1 MRASVPLI
9 VGIGGTLRDGSSSE
23 RALRI
28 ALAEAE
34 RLGATTRIFAGQL
47 LNLPPYDPADS
58 TRTAEAAE
66 IVEALR
72 EADGV
77 VIATPSY
84 HGSVSGLIKNALDYT
99 EDLRDDARIYL
110 SDRAV
115 GTIVCAAGVQ
125 AMGSTLATLRAI
137 VHALRGWPT
146 PFSAVINSAQRP
158 FDVDGKCTDLQ
169 VLQQLTLVAEQVV
182 QFARMRMRHDTEA
195 GRIQKARKDKVGIR
209 VSARREG
216 ADITRTTDLAWFSGD
231 GYK

>member
-47 LNLPPYDPADS
+47 LNLPPYDPADP

-77 VIATPSY
+77 LIATPSY

-99 EDLRDDARIYL
+99 EDLRDDARVYF

-146 PFSAVINSAQRP
+146 PLSAVVNSAQRP

-182 QFARMRMRHDTEA
+182 HFARMRMRHDTDA
-195 GRIQKARKDKVGIR
+195 VGVR
-209 VSARREG
+209 VRERRDEG
-216 ADITRTTDLAWFSGD
+216 DADIRRTADLAWFSGD